1 MNQQIRIPKNLSAME
16 TYKFYVQMNG
26 ATFGPYSARA
36 IRDLEL
42 QSNALVTEESMN
54 GQWMPATKFDFDY
67 MICKEEGAPMPPPQS
82 QSFQGQN
89 NSSTPMPPPQSQPF
103 QGQNNS
109 STPMPPSPS
118 QPFQGQNNSSTP
130 IPPSPSQPFQGHV
143 HSGGGGSF
151 GGGYSSN
158 SSFNP
163 NRGEI
168 PQEINKWNW
177 GAFLLTW
184 IWGVGNG
191 LYWPLAIIIVGLI
204 PYVGWAASLAASIY
218 LGMKG
223 SELAWKAKDWE
234 SIEHFKRIQ
243 HNWMIAGICAL
254 GVYLLITI
262 ITFIILMSKY

>member
-16 TYKFYVQMNG
+16 TYKFYVQMDG

-36 IRDLEL
+36 IRDLGL

-54 GQWMPATKFDFDY
+54 GQWMSATKFDFDY
-67 MICKEEGAPMPPPQS
+67 MVCKEEGAPMPPPQS

-89 NSSTPMPPPQSQPF
+89 NSSTPMPP
-103 QGQNNS
+103 
-109 STPMPPSPS
+109 
-118 QPFQGQNNSSTP
+118 
-130 IPPSPSQPFQGHV
+130 SPSQPFQGHV
-143 HSGGGGSF
+143 HSGGGG
-151 GGGYSSN
+151 YSSN

-163 NRGEI
+163 DRREI

-177 GAFLLTW
+177 GAFLLGW

-191 LYWPLAIIIVGLI
+191 LYWTLALIIASVI
-204 PYVGWAASLAASIY
+204 PYVGWTASLAASIF
-218 LGMKG
+218 LGIKG
-223 SELAWKAKDWE
+223 SELAWKAKHWE

-254 GVYLLITI
+254 GVFLLIFT
-262 ITFIILMSKY
+262 ITFTILMAK